1 MDESPTNESGGGR
14 NPWKIG
20 VLSVLAL
27 LLLGGIVTGV
37 VLLVGSSNEA
47 AGQTIQFQQSDE
59 VGADPFTPA
68 TDVAGD
74 TEVRLAS
81 SASSETSD
89 GGVPA
94 EPSSGAGTFGGSG
107 SNTVCDREKLIRE
120 LLARPDR
127 MRAWAGVLGVDPTA
141 RAVARYIRGLR
152 PVTLTRDTQVTNHA
166 YRNGQIVSFQSI
178 LEAGTAVLVDKY
190 GKPVVRCR
198 CGNPLTEPV
207 FYTKARCLDC
217 PPHYR
222 YPPPCR
228 WRPYDP
234 YDKLFG
240 RDPYTGDYLERP
252 PTVVVY
258 KSKNPYSTC
267 YVFYPSPPKTLFKRL
282 ARPASV
288 APPPPPPPQS
298 QPYTAPHTYTQ
309 PYTPTCENDPY
320 SGAGCDSTTPSD
332 GCCGGMDHTHT
343 DTTGSGI
350 DCSDPNTYCNSYP

>member
-1 MDESPTNESGGGR
+1 MEGQADNGAGGAR

-20 VLSVLAL
+20 VLSLLGL
-27 LLLGGIVTGV
+27 LLLGGIATGA
-37 VLLVGSSNEA
+37 VLIVGSGNEA
-47 AGQTIQFQQSDE
+47 EGQVIEYQQADE

-68 TDVAGD
+68 TDVEGD
-74 TEVRLAS
+74 TEVELAS
-81 SASSETSD
+81 SSSGGGGSGGGGAS
-89 GGVPA
+89 G

-127 MRAWAGVLGVDPTA
+127 MRAWAEVLGVDPTPT
-141 RAVARYIRGLR
+141 AVKRYIRSLR

-207 FYTKARCLDC
+207 YYKKATCHNC

-222 YPPPCR
+222 YPPPCK

-234 YDKLFG
+234 YSKLYP
-240 RDPYTGDYLERP
+240 RDPYTGKYLEDP
-252 PTVVVY
+252 PTIVDY
-258 KSKNPYSTC
+258 EPRNPYSTC
-267 YVFYPSPPKTLFKRL
+267 YIFYPYPPQTLFKKR
-282 ARPASV
+282 
-288 APPPPPPPQS
+288 PPPEPEPPPTTYS
-298 QPYTAPHTYTQ
+298 QPKSYTPPYTPHTYTDPCADGHQ
-309 PYTPTCENDPY
+309 PWRPECGGDGPYTHTE
-320 SGAGCDSTTPSD
+320 TTP
-332 GCCGGMDHTHT
+332 DHQ
-343 DTTGSGI
+343 GV
-350 DCSDPNTYCNSYP
+350 DCNDPNTYCDPYP